1 MSEETRA
8 AEHRRQ
14 LAAREAA
21 LTRRE
26 NTPGDPARAQA
37 LRTAWRPWT
46 DPQPTVVE
54 PRDSDRV
61 N

>member
-8 AEHRRQ
+8 AEFRRQ

-26 NTPGDPARAQA
+26 NMPGDAGAARE
-37 LRTAWRPWT
+37 LREAWEPWT
-46 DPQPTVVE
+46 DPQPDVVE

>member
-21 LTRRE
+21 TLRRE
-26 NTPGDPARAQA
+26 NMPGDPNAARE
-37 LRTAWRPWT
+37 LREAWRPWT
-46 DPQPTVVE
+46 DPQPHVVE